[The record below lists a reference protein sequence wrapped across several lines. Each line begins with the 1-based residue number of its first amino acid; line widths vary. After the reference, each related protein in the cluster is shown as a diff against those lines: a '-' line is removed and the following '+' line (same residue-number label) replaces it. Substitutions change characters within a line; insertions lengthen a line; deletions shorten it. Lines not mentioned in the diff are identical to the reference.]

1 METTSEWQEALQ
13 MMNNLTTHTS
23 DRVTAETHTSD
34 WVTAETH
41 TSDRVTAEELTR
53 SELVRQ
59 LVATIG
65 PRLATRVISSVGVA
79 RGGDSAKGA
88 VDVHSL
94 LVQLAHI
101 HSQQKWVTAE

>member
-13 MMNNLTTHTS
+13 MMNNLT
-23 DRVTAETHTSD
+23 
-34 WVTAETH
+34 TH

-101 HSQQKWVTAE
+101 HSQQK